1 MNVMMMALLQDR
13 LRQMVASL
21 ERRLDFMRSYE
32 DTVAN
37 ARESGLQ
44 LEPMQPEAAQAELAQ
59 VLRALELFDE
69 GLYGVC
75 DVCRDRI
82 EPDDLLV
89 RPHHVVCLRCQ
100 RTAHQRQKS
109 TGEAA
114 GTGIGLPVHAQAC
127 VERDPAFVV
136 GRV

>member
-13 LRQMVASL
+13 LSQMVASL
-21 ERRLDFMRSYE
+21 ERRLDFMRSCE

-44 LEPMQPEAAQAELAQ
+44 LESMQPEAAQAELAQ

-89 RPHHVVCLRCQ
+89 RPHHLVCLRCQ
-100 RTAHQRQKS
+100 RTAHQMQKS
-109 TGEAA
+109 TGEAV
-114 GTGIGLPVHAQAC
+114 GTGIGLPVHPQAC
-127 VERDPAFVV
+127 AERAPAFVV
-136 GRV
+136 GRA

>member
-13 LRQMVASL
+13 LWQMAASL
-21 ERRLDFMRSYE
+21 ECRLD
-32 DTVAN
+32 
-37 ARESGLQ
+37 
-44 LEPMQPEAAQAELAQ
+44 QPEAAQAELAQ

-100 RTAHQRQKS
+100 RTAQHRQKD
-109 TGEAA
+109 TGEAV

-136 GRV
+136 GRVWDT

>member
-13 LRQMVASL
+13 LWQMAASL
-21 ERRLDFMRSYE
+21 GCRPDK
-32 DTVAN
+32 
-37 ARESGLQ
+37 
-44 LEPMQPEAAQAELAQ
+44 PEAAQAELAQ

-89 RPHHVVCLRCQ
+89 RPHHLVCLRCQ
-100 RTAHQRQKS
+100 RAAQQRQKS
-109 TGEAA
+109 PGEAVGTGT
-114 GTGIGLPVHAQAC
+114 GTGIGLPVHPQAC
-127 VERDPAFVV
+127 VERVPAFVV
-136 GRV
+136 GRA